1 MTTTWTLPN
10 AVDQYAETGG
20 ETAHISWINFS
31 GLSSLDGRSTRTSKD
46 LIHIAVDERHDLTNK
61 TYFLKLTNF
70 SFIKLPEVLSGIEV
84 RISMNRGGRITD
96 ETVQL
101 CINNNLIG
109 DNQASLEMSP
119 IKLYGSDTSK
129 WNTQLTMNDIQN
141 PTFGVVIRF
150 QSHPR
155 WPHKSSPLIDAVELR
170 IH

>member
-1 MTTTWTLPN
+1 MTTNWTLPSIIE
-10 AVDQYAETGG
+10 QYAEPGG
-20 ETAHISWINFS
+20 EDAHISWVNFS
-31 GLSSLDGRSTRTSKD
+31 GLASLDGKSTKTSRD
-46 LIHIAVDERHDLTNK
+46 LTHIAVDERHDLTNK
-61 TYFLKLTNF
+61 TYYLKLTNF
-70 SFIKLPEVLSGIEV
+70 NFTRLPETLSGIEV
-84 RISMNRGGRITD
+84 RVSMNRGGRITD

-119 IKLYGSDTSK
+119 IKIYGSDASK

-141 PTFGVVIRF
+141 STFGVVIRF